1 LQGHIWLPQ
10 RLNAANFCRLEVVG
24 VRLYPLP
31 THSRGVGDGFVTQ
44 QRTVGRQKHP
54 SVGVQSSFVLLVLGF
69 AAMQV
74 GKRGAVAPFATLQMG
89 KWMANGPF
97 ATVQMD
103 KF

>member
-1 LQGHIWLPQ
+1 M
-10 RLNAANFCRLEVVG
+10 VG

-69 AAMQV
+69 ATMQV
-74 GKRGAVAPFATLQMG
+74 GKREAVAPFATLQMD

-103 KF
+103 KL